1 MRSNILARN
10 VRNKLLKSVS
20 FAIKNQA
27 RLPTLQGD
35 SAPFDAEK
43 HSQLQRHVEPGQSI
57 DAVEFRSGKIVDAES
72 ALFNDRKYLFN
83 PRLAAIINLESA
95 ARTKSAQHNGKHNTI
110 ENWFEPRVEAAIDEN
125 PDIVV
130 DRALIY
136 LSTPH
141 ELL

>member
-1 MRSNILARN
+1 VRSNILARN
-10 VRNKLLKSVS
+10 VRNEFLKSIS

-27 RLPTLQGD
+27 RLPALQG
-35 SAPFDAEK
+35 STTPFDAEK
-43 HSQLQRHVEPGQSI
+43 HSQLQGHVETRQSV
-57 DAVEFRSGKIVDAES
+57 DAIEFCSGKIVDAQP

-95 ARTKSAQHNGKHNTI
+95 AGTKSAQHNGKYDTI
-110 ENWFEPRVEAAIDEN
+110 ENWFEPGVEGAIDEN

-130 DRALIY
+130 DRALIC
-136 LSTPH
+136 LSTLH